1 MNFKKNIWLCFIIFH
16 QNFNSPIPV
25 NQGGTST
32 TSFTPYAV
40 LSSGTTATGTIQSIA
55 SVGTAGQGLCGNGSS
70 ALPTFNTI
78 QSVKFIKTLTA
89 SASSTLTFTSS
100 DITSTYKSYLI
111 IINAI
116 VPSTSA
122 SMNMDWSTNN
132 GSTYLNTNY
141 RCGFN
146 YHAYSLTAYSNT
158 NSTTT
163 CPISNAGSTQI
174 CAVIVIQG
182 LAGPAAA
189 TGPCYYGQ
197 SMYFDGAATLQA
209 TELFGINTGS
219 ANVNNIK
226 FSLSAGNMSSGT
238 ISLYGCTLS

>member
-1 MNFKKNIWLCFIIFH
+1 MNLKKISWLFLIIFH

-40 LSSGTTATGTIQSIA
+40 LCTGTTATGAIQSIA
-55 SVGTAGQGLCGNGSS
+55 SVGTTGQGLCGNGSS
-70 ALPTFNTI
+70 ALPTFKTV
-78 QSVKFIKTLTA
+78 QAVKFITTLTA

-100 DITSTYKSYLI
+100 NITSTYSSYI
-111 IINAI
+111 IIIDAI

-132 GSTYLNTNY
+132 GSTYLSTNY
-141 RCGFN
+141 LCGFN
-146 YHAYSLTAYSNT
+146 YHTYNSNAYSNT
-158 NSTTT
+158 NSTST

-174 CAVIVIQG
+174 CAIIVIQG
-182 LAGPAAA
+182 LAGAAS

-197 SMYFDGAATLQA
+197 SMYFNGAATLQA

-219 ANVNNIK
+219 PNVNNIK

-238 ISLYGCTLS
+238 ISLYGCILS